1 MKTGSAA
8 SGASVKQVVASIL
21 GAAAN
26 DLARVIAVSA

>member
-1 MKTGSAA
+1 MKNAA
-8 SGASVKQVVASIL
+8 RRAGRRVKQMVASIR